1 MLHDP
6 SEVVVVA
13 AEVACLIVVR
23 VASERIIQEKLRLS
37 QRILD
42 SILARVGVAT
52 SPIVTAL
59 VTTRILSVVY
69 KSLRIL
75 LCVIHIS
82 AILSVSII

>member
-1 MLHDP
+1 LLHDP

-13 AEVACLIVVR
+13 TEVAGLIVVR

-52 SPIVTAL
+52 SPIITAL

-69 KSLRIL
+69 K
-75 LCVIHIS
+75 
-82 AILSVSII
+82 

>member
-6 SEVVVVA
+6 PEVVVVA
-13 AEVACLIVVR
+13 AEVARLVVVR

-52 SPIVTAL
+52 SSIVTAL
-59 VTTRILSVVY
+59 ITTRILSVV
-69 KSLRIL
+69 
-75 LCVIHIS
+75 
-82 AILSVSII
+82 

>member
-6 SEVVVVA
+6 PEIVVVA
-13 AEVACLIVVR
+13 AEVARLIVVR

-69 KSLRIL
+69 K
-75 LCVIHIS
+75 
-82 AILSVSII
+82 